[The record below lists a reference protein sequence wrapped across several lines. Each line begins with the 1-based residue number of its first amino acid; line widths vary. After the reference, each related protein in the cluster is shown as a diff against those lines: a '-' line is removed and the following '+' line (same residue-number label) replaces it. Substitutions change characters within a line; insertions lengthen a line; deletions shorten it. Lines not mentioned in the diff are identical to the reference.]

1 MTIQRDFTTTPEAG
15 HRETMPWAPAFRIV
29 EMPCIEALTHAGTSD
44 VRAGL
49 DCDEAA
55 VVTCPQEIV
64 RATGHTPR
72 RGGSQDPSRLLTH
85 I

>member
-1 MTIQRDFTTTPEAG
+1 MLRVGLGWVPVFG
-15 HRETMPWAPAFRIV
+15 FV
-29 EMPCIEALTHAGTSD
+29 EKPCIEALSHAGTSD

-49 DCDEAA
+49 DCDEVA

-72 RGGSQDPSRLLTH
+72 CGGSQDPSQLLKAFTGSLGS
-85 I
+85 ITLL